1 MINGAFLRS
10 FDLRDLDE
18 LIRLMGL
25 HSSYPVEPM
34 PLYELLNVKVYRDMK
49 LLPDCAAFST
59 LRSSRKSGWSVFD
72 RSLSG
77 VALRKEAFHELGHLL
92 WQHDGRV
99 HGSVAKGGVVS
110 KEELEANIV
119 GCYLAIPATAMMEFF
134 KWNFTY
140 ELMAAMLEVTPYMLQ
155 LRAEMMVARDELG
168 IRSHPVYA
176 ASW

>member
-1 MINGAFLRS
+1 MINQAFLRS
-10 FDLRDLDE
+10 FDLKYLDE

-25 HSSYPVEPM
+25 HSSYPVQPM
-34 PLYELLNVKVYRDMK
+34 PLFDVLNVNVYRHMK
-49 LLPDCAAFST
+49 LPPDCPAFST
-59 LRSSRKSGWSVFD
+59 LKSTRESGWSAFD
-72 RSLSG
+72 KNLSG
-77 VALRKEAFHELGHLL
+77 VALREAAFHELGHLL
-92 WQHDGRV
+92 WHHDGRV
-99 HGSVAKGGVVS
+99 HGSVTRGGVVS

-140 ELMAAMLEVTPYMLQ
+140 ELMAAMLNVTPTMLQ

-168 IRSHPVYA
+168 VRSHPIYA